1 MAEPMPSEMTD
12 VCVWVCVCMHTHARA
27 HTPTNTPR
35 ELIQQN
41 YFIMQLNSVIPEH
54 MDYCFLYWKH
64 KNF

>member
-1 MAEPMPSEMTD
+1 MPSEMTD

-54 MDYCFLYWKH
+54 MDYCFLY
-64 KNF
+64 